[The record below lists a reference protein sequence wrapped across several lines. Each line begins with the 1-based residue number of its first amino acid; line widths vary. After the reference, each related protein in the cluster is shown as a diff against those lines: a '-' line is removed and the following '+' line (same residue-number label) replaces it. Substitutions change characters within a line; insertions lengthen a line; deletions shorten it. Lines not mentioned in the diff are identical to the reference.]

1 MRKAT
6 IRDVADRAGV
16 STATVSRALSGS
28 RFVSDGLVKT
38 IKRAA
43 DELGYSGNVIA
54 SSLRRSRTNTVG
66 MVVPSI
72 ANPFFTSL
80 VVNVEHVLSARGI
93 QLFLCDSRSDP
104 DVEAQ
109 RLKSLVSRQVDG
121 IIISPCHGARSADA
135 VRTSAAAL
143 PVVQLDRF
151 ALDTNTNW
159 VGVDDDAA
167 QSLVMEHLAA
177 QGVRSAAFISSE
189 LTNSSTELRRA
200 GFFRHAE
207 RVGVDTR
214 AEWTLLGDYSID
226 WGRESSRTIL
236 SRPDRPGAVVCADDL
251 IALGVLQTCQSLGLD
266 VPGDVLVTGFD
277 DIPFSALCNP
287 PLTTVSQPQE
297 RIAAEAVRL
306 LEQAMNSS
314 ASGTAHI
321 ALEPELIVR
330 QSTVGHAAATAA
342 S

>member
-6 IRDVADRAGV
+6 IRDVAELAGV

-28 RFVSDGLVKT
+28 RPVSDELAAT

-43 DELGYSGNVIA
+43 DSLGYSGNIIA
-54 SSLRRSRTNTVG
+54 SSLRRNRTDTVG

-80 VVNVEHVLSARGI
+80 VVNVEHVLARRGL

-121 IIISPCHGARSADA
+121 IIISPCHGELSAEA
-135 VRTSAAAL
+135 VRASAATL

-151 ALDTNTNW
+151 AMDTQTDW

-167 QSLVMEHLAA
+167 QSLVMEHLSERGA
-177 QGVRSAAFISSE
+177 QSAAFISSE

-200 GFFRHAE
+200 GFFRHADRMGIE
-207 RVGVDTR
+207 TR
-214 AEWTLLGDYSID
+214 DEWTQLGEYSIE
-226 WGRESSRTIL
+226 WGARHPTSS
-236 SRPDRPGAVVCADDL
+236 
-251 IALGVLQTCQSLGLD
+251 
-266 VPGDVLVTGFD
+266 
-277 DIPFSALCNP
+277 
-287 PLTTVSQPQE
+287 
-297 RIAAEAVRL
+297 
-306 LEQAMNSS
+306 
-314 ASGTAHI
+314 
-321 ALEPELIVR
+321 
-330 QSTVGHAAATAA
+330 
-342 S
+342 

>member
-28 RFVSDGLVKT
+28 RPVSDELAKT
-38 IKRAA
+38 IRQAA
-43 DELGYSGNVIA
+43 DDLGYSGNIIA
-54 SSLRRSRTNTVG
+54 SSLRRSRTDTVG

-80 VVNVEHVLSARGI
+80 VVNVEHVLSQRGL

-109 RLKSLVSRQVDG
+109 RLRSLVSRQVDG
-121 IIISPCHGARSADA
+121 IIISPCHGERSAEA
-135 VRTSAAAL
+135 VRSSARAL

-151 ALDTNTNW
+151 ALDTHTDW

-207 RVGVDTR
+207 RVGIETR
-214 AEWTLLGDYSID
+214 DEWTLLGDYSID
-226 WGRESSRTIL
+226 WGRESSRTML
-236 SRPDRPGAVVCADDL
+236 SGKVRPDAVVCADDL
-251 IALGVLQTCQSLGLD
+251 IALGVLQSCHGLGLS

-277 DIPFSALCNP
+277 DIPFSALSNP
-287 PLTTVSQPQE
+287 PLTTVRQPQE
-297 RIAAEAVRL
+297 RIAVEAARL
-306 LEQAMNSS
+306 LDQAMNSDN
-314 ASGTAHI
+314 AGTAHI
-321 ALEPELIVR
+321 ALKPELIVR
-330 QSTVGHAAATAA
+330 QSTVGHARTADV
-342 S
+342 